1 MKTVTFKSLFVTFYP
16 ILMSFNVSAQD
27 LTGTRIDVR
36 GVHYS
41 DKMWIFTVNSCT
53 YNFDNGFDGTK
64 MFGSPITPQ
73 LFAMETDGNYQI
85 DAIPDINNTYLGFW
99 AGIDTV
105 YTMTFTHQNLSVH
118 YQQLYLI
125 DSVANKTVDIYQTGT
140 TYTFKAF
147 TTPDPVRRFKIV
159 TSNPAIITSTD
170 GKTVNS
176 TKTLRIY
183 SSGKT
188 IYIENAGLQKGKITL
203 YDIGTG
209 KVVLT
214 KEFMANNTST
224 INAHVPAG
232 NYIVSAVDPS
242 GSIKVKLILQ

>member
-1 MKTVTFKSLFVTFYP
+1 MKKSILKSVILNLVLYLFT
-16 ILMSFNVSAQD
+16 SQTSAQS
-27 LTGTRIDVR
+27 LTCIRIDVK
-36 GVHYS
+36 GTFYS
-41 DKMWIFTVNSCT
+41 DRMWVFSVPSTT
-53 YNFDNGFDGTK
+53 RNFDWGWDGNK
-64 MFGSPITPQ
+64 MFGSPLSPQ
-73 LFAMETDGNYQI
+73 LFAMEADGNYQI
-85 DAIPDINNTYLGFW
+85 DVIPDFNNTYLGFW

-125 DSVANKTVDIYQTGT
+125 DSVSNKTVDIYQTGT

-232 NYIVSAVDPS
+232 NYIVSAVNPS
-242 GSIKVKLILQ
+242 GSITIKLILQ